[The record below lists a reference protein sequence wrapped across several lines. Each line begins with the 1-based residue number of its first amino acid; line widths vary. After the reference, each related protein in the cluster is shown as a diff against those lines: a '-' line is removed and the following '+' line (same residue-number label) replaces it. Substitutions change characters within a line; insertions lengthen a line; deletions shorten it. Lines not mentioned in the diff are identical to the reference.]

1 MLTKEKML
9 LVDDDEGIRKA
20 LALFF
25 GSRNCHLRT
34 FENASQ
40 ALNAIEKEQYDII
53 ICEQFLPDMNGLKF
67 FEILNNRCCKAIK
80 ILITLYGNNST
91 INQIHTK
98 GIDDL
103 LTKPFSG
110 EEVEAAMIRLI
121 NSRPCPNGSNNIKK

>member
-1 MLTKEKML
+1 ML

-25 GSRNCHLRT
+25 ESRNCNLHT

-40 ALNAIEKEQYDII
+40 ALNAIKKEPYDII
-53 ICEQFLPDMNGLKF
+53 ICEQSLPDMNGLKF
-67 FEILNNRCCKAIK
+67 FEILNNKCCKAIK
-80 ILITLYGNNST
+80 ILITLYGNNTST
-91 INQIHTK
+91 NHMHRK
-98 GIDDL
+98 DIDDL

-121 NSRPCPNGSNNIKK
+121 KSRSCKNAVK